1 MKLPAGKYYI
11 GDPCYVIDSDNWG
24 EFLDSFWV
32 LDNIRY
38 IDRNGGIFDFDGYAC
53 CAFYTLYGDGQY
65 EASNGAMLGVDAAMI
80 GAIPLVLCTR
90 GDMNGPDSDGT
101 VVEFHEP
108 FECARDYD
116 GLLHFGNVTVMT
128 GEENGDSY

>member
-1 MKLPAGKYYI
+1 MAKKLPAGEYYI
-11 GDPCYVIDSDNWG
+11 GDPCYVIDSDKWH
-24 EFLDSFWV
+24 EFLDPFWA
-32 LDNIRY
+32 LDN
-38 IDRNGGIFDFDGYAC
+38 NGGIFDFDGYDC

-65 EASNGAMLGVDAAMI
+65 EASNGAMLGVDAGMI

-90 GDMNGPDSDGT
+90 GDMSGPGLDGT
-101 VVEFHEP
+101 IVEFHEP

-128 GEENGDSY
+128 GDENDDDY